1 MQYQWARLIHHTSGL
16 LVRQRRGSGFARGV
30 PSPARALAGYT
41 AKRQI
46 VAEAERISQADPLR
60 EGDCWRGSND
70 ALQGVLQVMA
80 VPYANHPDY
89 RRERAPRT
97 VPSSI
102 DS

>member
-16 LVRQRRGSGFARGV
+16 PVRQRRGSGFARGV
-30 PSPARALAGYT
+30 PSPARALAGCT

-80 VPYANHPDY
+80 GALRQPPGLPA
-89 RRERAPRT
+89 RAGAEDCPKF
-97 VPSSI
+97 
-102 DS
+102 D